1 MTRHM
6 IEAGKPATKLKS
18 EALAV
23 LLERGLVHQ
32 CTDIEALDQTL
43 SQGPITAYAGFD
55 ATAASLHVGHL
66 MPLMTMRWLQKL
78 GHRHR
83 LVGESVAT
91 LVGAVGARV

>member
-43 SQGPITAYAGFD
+43 SQGRSPHTPGSMPRRQVFMS
-55 ATAASLHVGHL
+55 AT
-66 MPLMTMRWLQKL
+66 
-78 GHRHR
+78 
-83 LVGESVAT
+83 
-91 LVGAVGARV
+91 